1 MAEDNKEKE
10 ILENEK
16 ENNTNNEELNKIEN
30 SEKTENKETEKEKTE
45 SKEEPKTEEVEDIK
59 EESNNEPEKEENK
72 EEIPTEA
79 SAEADRKAEKEENK
93 EAETEKK
100 ENNKEEQN
108 KKELKETEKKEN
120 VKKFEPIKKEINTN
134 NKQKSK
140 NTKSKKEKK
149 PKEKKSGKG
158 NFTRVVAIVVI
169 LLAIIGLIYLAIPT
183 PEKTVNNMFE
193 SLKKGDFEQTS
204 QYINYNE
211 VSLINQLEEEENT
224 EINADEKIL
233 FESLEWNIKSI
244 NEQGETASIEV
255 EVTNKDYEV
264 AFKNY
269 IQEMFKKFLNNEDIS
284 EQEQFDLLLNEIKKE
299 ETGTK
304 TTTQTI
310 TAVKEN
316 GKWRITADDNLTKAL
331 YPGLEEGIN
340 SISNILI
347 N

>member
-10 ILENEK
+10 VLENEK
-16 ENNTNNEELNKIEN
+16 KNNTNNEELNKIEN
-30 SEKTENKETEKEKTE
+30 NEKTENKEAKK
-45 SKEEPKTEEVEDIK
+45 DQ
-59 EESNNEPEKEENK
+59 
-72 EEIPTEA
+72 
-79 SAEADRKAEKEENK
+79 EENK

-269 IQEMFKKFLNNEDIS
+269 IQEMFKKFLNNDDIS

>member
-10 ILENEK
+10 VLENEK
-16 ENNTNNEELNKIEN
+16 KNNTNNGELNKIEN
-30 SEKTENKETEKEKTE
+30 NEKTENKEAKKDQEENKEETKTEK
-45 SKEEPKTEEVEDIK
+45 SEDVK
-59 EESNNEPEKEENK
+59 EESNNGPEKKANK
-72 EEIPTEA
+72 EETPAET
-79 SAEADRKAEKEENK
+79 SAEADKKAEKEENK
-93 EAETEKK
+93 EV
-100 ENNKEEQN
+100 
-108 KKELKETEKKEN
+108 ETEKKEN

-269 IQEMFKKFLNNEDIS
+269 IQEMFKKFLNNDDIS

>member
-10 ILENEK
+10 VLENEK
-16 ENNTNNEELNKIEN
+16 KNNTNNGELNKIEN
-30 SEKTENKETEKEKTE
+30 NEKTENKEAKKDQEENKEETKTEK
-45 SKEEPKTEEVEDIK
+45 SEDVK
-59 EESNNEPEKEENK
+59 EESNNGPEKKANK
-72 EEIPTEA
+72 EEMPAET
-79 SAEADRKAEKEENK
+79 SAEADKKAEKEENK
-93 EAETEKK
+93 EV
-100 ENNKEEQN
+100 
-108 KKELKETEKKEN
+108 ETEKKEN

-244 NEQGETASIEV
+244 NEQGETSSIEV

>member
-30 SEKTENKETEKEKTE
+30 SEKTENKEAKKDQEENKEETKTEK
-45 SKEEPKTEEVEDIK
+45 SEDVK
-59 EESNNEPEKEENK
+59 EESNNGPEKKANK
-72 EEIPTEA
+72 EETPAET
-79 SAEADRKAEKEENK
+79 SAEADKKAEKEENK
-93 EAETEKK
+93 EV
-100 ENNKEEQN
+100 
-108 KKELKETEKKEN
+108 ETEKKEN

>member
-10 ILENEK
+10 VLENEK
-16 ENNTNNEELNKIEN
+16 KNNTNNGELNKIEN
-30 SEKTENKETEKEKTE
+30 NEKTENKEAKKDQEENKEETKTEK
-45 SKEEPKTEEVEDIK
+45 SEDVK
-59 EESNNEPEKEENK
+59 EESNNGPEKKANQEEMPA
-72 EEIPTEA
+72 ET
-79 SAEADRKAEKEENK
+79 SAEADKKAEKEENK
-93 EAETEKK
+93 EV
-100 ENNKEEQN
+100 
-108 KKELKETEKKEN
+108 ETEKKEN

>member
-10 ILENEK
+10 VLENEK
-16 ENNTNNEELNKIEN
+16 KNNTNNGELNKIEN
-30 SEKTENKETEKEKTE
+30 NEKTENKEAKKDQEENKEETKTEK
-45 SKEEPKTEEVEDIK
+45 SEDVK
-59 EESNNEPEKEENK
+59 EESNNGPEKKANK
-72 EEIPTEA
+72 EETPAET
-79 SAEADRKAEKEENK
+79 SAEADKKAEKEENK
-93 EAETEKK
+93 EV
-100 ENNKEEQN
+100 
-108 KKELKETEKKEN
+108 ETEKKEN

>member
-1 MAEDNKEKE
+1 
-10 ILENEK
+10 
-16 ENNTNNEELNKIEN
+16 
-30 SEKTENKETEKEKTE
+30 
-45 SKEEPKTEEVEDIK
+45 
-59 EESNNEPEKEENK
+59 
-72 EEIPTEA
+72 
-79 SAEADRKAEKEENK
+79 
-93 EAETEKK
+93 
-100 ENNKEEQN
+100 
-108 KKELKETEKKEN
+108 
-120 VKKFEPIKKEINTN
+120 
-134 NKQKSK
+134 
-140 NTKSKKEKK
+140 
-149 PKEKKSGKG
+149 
-158 NFTRVVAIVVI
+158 
-169 LLAIIGLIYLAIPT
+169 
-183 PEKTVNNMFE
+183 MFE

>member
-45 SKEEPKTEEVEDIK
+45 SKEEPKTEEVEDVK
-59 EESNNEPEKEENK
+59 EESNNEPEKEANK

-79 SAEADRKAEKEENK
+79 SAEADKKAEKEEIK
-93 EAETEKK
+93 EA
-100 ENNKEEQN
+100 
-108 KKELKETEKKEN
+108 ETEKKEN
-120 VKKFEPIKKEINTN
+120 VKKFEPVKKEINTN

-158 NFTRVVAIVVI
+158 TFTRVVAIVVI
-169 LLAIIGLIYLAIPT
+169 LLVIIGLIYLAIPT

-211 VSLINQLEEEENT
+211 VSLVNQLEEEDNT
-224 EINADEKIL
+224 EITADEKIL
-233 FESLEWNIKSI
+233 FESLEWNIKSV
-244 NEQGETASIEV
+244 NEQGDTASIEV

-269 IQEMFKKFLNNEDIS
+269 IQEMFKKFLNNDDIS

-310 TAVKEN
+310 TVVKEN
-316 GKWRITADDNLTKAL
+316 GRWKVKADDSLTKAL

>member
-30 SEKTENKETEKEKTE
+30 SEKTENKEAKKDQEENKEETKTEK
-45 SKEEPKTEEVEDIK
+45 SEDVK
-59 EESNNEPEKEENK
+59 EESNNGPEKKANK
-72 EEIPTEA
+72 EEMPAET
-79 SAEADRKAEKEENK
+79 SAEADKKAEKEENK
-93 EAETEKK
+93 EV
-100 ENNKEEQN
+100 
-108 KKELKETEKKEN
+108 ETEKKEN

>member
-10 ILENEK
+10 VLENEK
-16 ENNTNNEELNKIEN
+16 KNNTNNGELNKIEN
-30 SEKTENKETEKEKTE
+30 NEKTENKEAKKDQEENKEETKTEK
-45 SKEEPKTEEVEDIK
+45 SEDVK
-59 EESNNEPEKEENK
+59 EESNNGPEKKANK
-72 EEIPTEA
+72 EEMPAET
-79 SAEADRKAEKEENK
+79 SAEADKKAEKEENK
-93 EAETEKK
+93 EV
-100 ENNKEEQN
+100 
-108 KKELKETEKKEN
+108 ETEKKEN

>member
-10 ILENEK
+10 VLENEK
-16 ENNTNNEELNKIEN
+16 KNNTNNGELNKIEN
-30 SEKTENKETEKEKTE
+30 NEKTENKEAKKDQEEN
-45 SKEEPKTEEVEDIK
+45 KEETKTGKSEDVK
-59 EESNNEPEKEENK
+59 EESNNGPEKKANK
-72 EEIPTEA
+72 EEMPAET
-79 SAEADRKAEKEENK
+79 SAEADKKAEKEENK
-93 EAETEKK
+93 EVETEKK
-100 ENNKEEQN
+100 K
-108 KKELKETEKKEN
+108 N

-244 NEQGETASIEV
+244 NEQGETSSIEV

>member
-10 ILENEK
+10 VLENEK
-16 ENNTNNEELNKIEN
+16 KNNTNNGELNKIEN
-30 SEKTENKETEKEKTE
+30 NEKTENKEANKDQEENKEETKTEK
-45 SKEEPKTEEVEDIK
+45 SEDVK
-59 EESNNEPEKEENK
+59 EESNNGTEKKANK
-72 EEIPTEA
+72 EEMPAET
-79 SAEADRKAEKEENK
+79 SAEADKKAEKEENK
-93 EAETEKK
+93 EV
-100 ENNKEEQN
+100 
-108 KKELKETEKKEN
+108 ETEKKEN

>member
-59 EESNNEPEKEENK
+59 EESNNEPEKEANK

-79 SAEADRKAEKEENK
+79 SAEADKKAEKEENK
-93 EAETEKK
+93 EV
-100 ENNKEEQN
+100 
-108 KKELKETEKKEN
+108 ETEKKEN

>member
-10 ILENEK
+10 VLENEK

-30 SEKTENKETEKEKTE
+30 NEKTENKEAKKDQEENKEETKTEK
-45 SKEEPKTEEVEDIK
+45 SEDVK
-59 EESNNEPEKEENK
+59 EESNNGPEKKANK
-72 EEIPTEA
+72 EEMPAET
-79 SAEADRKAEKEENK
+79 SAEADKKAEKEENK
-93 EAETEKK
+93 EVETEKK
-100 ENNKEEQN
+100 EKNKEEQN

-211 VSLINQLEEEENT
+211 VSLINQLEEENT

-269 IQEMFKKFLNNEDIS
+269 IQEMFKKFLNNDDIS

>member
-10 ILENEK
+10 VLENEK
-16 ENNTNNEELNKIEN
+16 KNNTNNGELNKIEN
-30 SEKTENKETEKEKTE
+30 NEKTENKEAKKDQEENKEETKTEK
-45 SKEEPKTEEVEDIK
+45 SEDVK
-59 EESNNEPEKEENK
+59 EESNNGPEKKANK
-72 EEIPTEA
+72 EEMPAET
-79 SAEADRKAEKEENK
+79 SAEADKKAEKEENK
-93 EAETEKK
+93 EV
-100 ENNKEEQN
+100 
-108 KKELKETEKKEN
+108 ETEKKEN

-255 EVTNKDYEV
+255 EVTNKDYEI

-269 IQEMFKKFLNNEDIS
+269 IQEMFKKFLNNDDIS